1 MKYGALKRETEKLIK
16 SYPDFFSTFVKSEL
30 KQLATSEENIDN
42 KKLLKEIFFED
53 LSFFKKI

>member
-42 KKLLKEIFFED
+42 KKLLKEIFF
-53 LSFFKKI
+53 